1 MISCLIGNGSETE
14 RVMESP
20 ELNSDDL
27 LKAWAAR
34 LRAERGAAA
43 RPGATRE
50 EKAEARISARAY
62 HDCVRDLAKKDRED
76 AARATYRARVSAE
89 RKAAGCAGRTPDQ
102 KAAARRAREQLPANK
117 AKNKAYMA
125 ARYADPEIKAK
136 AKAATKAWY
145 AANKEKAKAR
155 RQRPE
160 VKAKAKA
167 RRELPEVKAKAKA
180 AMQEYMQQP
189 EVKAKA
195 RAYMKAWRAAN
206 KERKRAE

>member
-117 AKNKAYMA
+117 AK
-125 ARYADPEIKAK
+125 
-136 AKAATKAWY
+136 
-145 AANKEKAKAR
+145 
-155 RQRPE
+155 
-160 VKAKAKA
+160 AKAKA